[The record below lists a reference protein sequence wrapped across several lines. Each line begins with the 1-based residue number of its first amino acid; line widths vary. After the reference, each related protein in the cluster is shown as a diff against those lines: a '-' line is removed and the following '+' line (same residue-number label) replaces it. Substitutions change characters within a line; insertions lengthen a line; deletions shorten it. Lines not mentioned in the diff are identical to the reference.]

1 MFHSFLFCWLSWCW
15 YSFCFSSFLL
25 FVNVFCY
32 ELVLE
37 LWTFF
42 EVCWSCPFFV
52 ECCLSLCCPVIFHCM
67 SSCSIYRSDEG
78 SSLLCKSCDVWSI
91 VCLLRYVQ
99 IHSWLNMY
107 SFPHVAFS
115 NPIVRRWLNVFWM
128 WNRCCWCGC
137 LLMLLRCVFSW
148 PLVGVSCQRLLCWR
162 CWCRRCFWYL
172 ECLWWYCWWLWWSVA
187 WEDGSFLYSEP
198 CFSSPCWSLQDSF
211 LLWLVEFLVLVF
223 KVFVVAILSVDNGSS
238 VVLKSVCWYWTSAIW
253 YEECFTCCPVCSDQ
267 KSLCVE
273 CPCVVSVSDNLHSCW
288 CDGHWCNCCWS
299 CCSCHADV

>member
-25 FVNVFCY
+25 FIDVFCD

-42 EVCWSCPFFV
+42 EVCWSCPFFA

-67 SSCSIYRSDEG
+67 SSCSIHRSDEG
-78 SSLLCKSCDVWSI
+78 SSLLSQSCDVWSI

-99 IHSWLNMY
+99 IHPWLNMH

-115 NPIVRRWLNVFWM
+115 NPIIWCWLNIFGM
-128 WNRCCWCGC
+128 WNRSCWCRC
-137 LLMLLRCVFSW
+137 LLILVWCIFNW
-148 PLVGVSCQRLLCWR
+148 PLVGMSCQRLLCWW
-162 CWCRRCFWYL
+162 CWCRRCCWYL
-172 ECLWWYCWWLWWSVA
+172 ERLWWYCWWLWWSVA
-187 WEDGSFLYSEP
+187 WENGSFLHSEP

-211 LLWLVEFLVLVF
+211 LLWLVEVLVLVF

-238 VVLKSVCWYWTSAIW
+238 VVLKSLCWYWTSAIW